1 MSAQRVAE
9 RLGGP
14 GVLKTTVRSE
24 LDLAR
29 AIHDGL
35 PIRVV
40 DEVLGS
46 GLLEPNELYALVI
59 PRRTLAHRREKRQPL
74 SPEESDRL
82 TRVVRVLART
92 QEALGDDDKAARWMR
107 TPNRALGGSSPID
120 LLDSDVGARMV
131 EHVIGRIEHGV
142 YS

>member
-59 PRRTLAHRREKRQPL
+59 PRRTLAHRRENGSRSARR
-74 SPEESDRL
+74 SP
-82 TRVVRVLART
+82 T
-92 QEALGDDDKAARWMR
+92 G
-107 TPNRALGGSSPID
+107 
-120 LLDSDVGARMV
+120 
-131 EHVIGRIEHGV
+131 
-142 YS
+142 